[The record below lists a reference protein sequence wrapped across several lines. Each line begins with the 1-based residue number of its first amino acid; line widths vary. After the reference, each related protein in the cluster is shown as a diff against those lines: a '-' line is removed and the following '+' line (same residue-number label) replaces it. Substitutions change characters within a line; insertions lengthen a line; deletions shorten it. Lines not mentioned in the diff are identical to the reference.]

1 MVIATLG
8 AVVADYRVRMALAPA
23 RVAEMAGITEAQ
35 YRALELGTAW
45 PGGAAVQAVIDA
57 LKIPHT
63 RRLHFQ
69 PADSSLDRYLSQ
81 ILHGYDI
88 PALIVDS
95 EWRTVEANCYAQR
108 LLPGSATP
116 GWSLPRWILH
126 SNEARE
132 RLANWQQVAQCV
144 ADLVREELGAG
155 LDNPELRDL
164 DRAAS
169 RYCSGP
175 DSGSD
180 PHDADSAGHL
190 LTWRTDTGPFPATAC
205 LISVPTGRPDLRQVT
220 LIPRGTQPGHP
231 LLDAKRSQPWDGPL
245 LIDLLNCG
253 VCGLL
258 LTGGGTPAT
267 YHCATGC
274 LPAFPADAL
283 ESRVAQE
290 VVPRVFGPDECRQLA
305 VAQESLTADGFDM
318 TLNVP
323 VTAKHAL
330 DQWSRSMTDTQRRGI
345 LTSAVRSV
353 TMYGSSDC
361 GDWRRSALRYA
372 WRDFI

>member
-8 AVVADYRVRMALAPA
+8 EVVADYRLRMALAPA
-23 RVAEMAGITEAQ
+23 RVAAMAGITEAQ
-35 YRALELGTAW
+35 YLGLEHGTAW
-45 PGGAAVQAVIDA
+45 PGSAAVQAVIDA

-69 PADSSLDRYLSQ
+69 PADSALDRSLSQ

-108 LLPGSATP
+108 LLPGCSTP

-126 SNEARE
+126 SDEARE
-132 RLANWQQVAQCV
+132 RLANWQQVAECV
-144 ADLVREELGAG
+144 ADLLREELAAG
-155 LDNPELRDL
+155 LDNPELREL
-164 DRAAS
+164 DRAA
-169 RYCSGP
+169 RRHC
-175 DSGSD
+175 SGSD
-180 PHDADSAGHL
+180 PNTHSAGHL
-190 LTWRTDTGPFPATAC
+190 LTWRTDTGPYPATAC

-220 LIPRGTQPGHP
+220 LIPRGTQPDHP
-231 LLDAKRSQPWDGPL
+231 LLDAKPSQPWHGPL
-245 LIDLLNCG
+245 LIDLLSCG
-253 VCGLL
+253 ACGLL
-258 LTGGGTPAT
+258 LTGGGAPAT

-274 LPAFPADAL
+274 LPDFPAAAL
-283 ESRVAQE
+283 DTRVAQE

-305 VAQESLTADGFDM
+305 IAQESLTADGFDM

-330 DQWSRSMTDTQRRGI
+330 GQWHRSMTDTQRRGI
-345 LTSAVRSV
+345 LTSALRSITV
-353 TMYGSSDC
+353 YGAADC
-361 GDWRRSALRYA
+361 EDWRKSALRYA
-372 WRDFI
+372 WRDLV